1 MERILSIPKALLVGA
16 VILFSSIGILGIF
29 KKGKEKGGIAS
40 ERVESFKENSIPLKS
55 FTESPSSA
63 VIQEVGNKKLDN
75 VPLPTIDRVFQ
86 LFTTGPSKL
95 PIVETVE
102 YKSSVPWLKGR
113 PAWLADYAVYYNTSK
128 HFISR
133 SLSGKLEYFSQKVSS
148 GSQFNVFKQDKKVE
162 FHLVVDTTHCRL
174 AFYYV
179 DLDTHER
186 VLLKVYHVGLGRI
199 DVDSPSGTLTPYG
212 SYQLGDKVAVYQPGV
227 TGLFHDQKTEMVRVF
242 GSRWIPLGQEIEGC
256 SEPGKGY
263 GIQGAPW
270 IVDSESGELVENRA
284 CIGRYE
290 TDGCIRLFK
299 EDIEE
304 IYAIV
309 VTKPSFIHISKHL
322 DSVKLP
328 GIEVATPSR

>member
-1 MERILSIPKALLVGA
+1 MERMLSIPKVLLIGA
-16 VILFSSIGILGIF
+16 VVLFSGIGLLGIS
-29 KKGKEKGGIAS
+29 KKGKSKAS
-40 ERVESFKENSIPLKS
+40 VVVEEFKEKDMSLGS
-55 FTESPSSA
+55 FSEAASSTFKQ
-63 VIQEVGNKKLDN
+63 VSGEVL
-75 VPLPTIDRVFQ
+75 PLPSIDRVNQ

-102 YKSSVPWLKGR
+102 YQSSVPWLKGR

-133 SLSGKLEYFSQKVSS
+133 SLTGKEEYFSQKISS
-148 GSQFNVFKQDKKVE
+148 GSKFNVFKQDKKVE

-179 DLDTHER
+179 DLGTHER
-186 VLLKVYHVGLGRI
+186 VLLKVYKVGLGRI
-199 DVDSPSGTLTPYG
+199 DIDSPSGTLTPYG
-212 SYQLGDKVAVYQPGV
+212 SYQLGDKVAIYQPGV

-270 IVDSESGELVENRA
+270 IVDSASGELVESRDS
-284 CIGRYE
+284 IGRYE

-304 IYAIV
+304 LYAIV
-309 VTKPSFIHISKHL
+309 VTKPTFIHISKHL
-322 DSVKLP
+322 DSVRLP
-328 GIEVATPSR
+328 GIEVAAPSR